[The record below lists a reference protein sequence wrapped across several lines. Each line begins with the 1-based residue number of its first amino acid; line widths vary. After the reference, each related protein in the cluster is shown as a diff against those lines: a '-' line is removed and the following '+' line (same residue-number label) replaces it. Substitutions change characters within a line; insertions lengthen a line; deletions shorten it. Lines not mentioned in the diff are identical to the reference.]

1 MSISNIG
8 NNPAIS
14 NIQFSGI
21 APVASQGSDS
31 NGDNDGSGVAKAGGT
46 GGRFASAINQALA
59 QNRFVAEEAIGMQL
73 VLQFRCRNAQASQET
88 FMNKLKVG
96 LVLFFLVSGSIVSGV
111 SMADRDDWRGHVG
124 VGIHFGPVWG
134 YPGYYPQPYY
144 YPAPSYYYPPPVVV
158 APAQPPVYIEKGDGQ
173 DASPGQSNFWYYCA
187 DPQGYYPYVRHC
199 SGNWQAVSP
208 QPPSSG
214 DGR

>member
-1 MSISNIG
+1 M
-8 NNPAIS
+8 AIMMGAA
-14 NIQFSGI
+14 F
-21 APVASQGSDS
+21 
-31 NGDNDGSGVAKAGGT
+31 AKAGGA

-59 QNRFVAEEAIGMQL
+59 QNRFVAAEAIGMQL
-73 VLQFRCRNAQASQET
+73 VLQFRCRNAQVSQET

-144 YPAPSYYYPPPVVV
+144 YPAPSYYTLLRLWWPLHNPPFILKRAMDRIHRPGNPTSGIT
-158 APAQPPVYIEKGDGQ
+158 APIRRAIILM
-173 DASPGQSNFWYYCA
+173 
-187 DPQGYYPYVRHC
+187 
-199 SGNWQAVSP
+199 
-208 QPPSSG
+208 
-214 DGR
+214 